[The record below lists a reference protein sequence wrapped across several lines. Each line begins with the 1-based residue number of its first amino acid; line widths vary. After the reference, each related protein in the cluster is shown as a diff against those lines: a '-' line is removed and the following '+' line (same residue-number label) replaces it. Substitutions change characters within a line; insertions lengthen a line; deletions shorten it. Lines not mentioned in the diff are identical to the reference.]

1 VHLLSWYQVGCDEE
15 VGGRPA
21 AGERGRLDP
30 RESGALVRDRRWGE
44 VDLEPSQHPLFP
56 RAVQVLDYYHCSE
69 HVHKVG
75 ALQFT
80 EDAVQEREWVE
91 AMMARLFWGM

>member
-1 VHLLSWYQVGCDEE
+1 MKRWGP
-15 VGGRPA
+15 PA

-44 VDLEPSQHPLFP
+44 VDLEPSQHPLSE
-56 RAVQVLDYYHCSE
+56 AVQVLDYYHCSE

-75 ALQFT
+75 PCSSPRMRCRSASG
-80 EDAVQEREWVE
+80 WKP
-91 AMMARLFWGM
+91 

>member
-1 VHLLSWYQVGCDEE
+1 
-15 VGGRPA
+15 
-21 AGERGRLDP
+21 
-30 RESGALVRDRRWGE
+30 VRDRRWGE
-44 VDLEPSQHPLFP
+44 VDLEHKSTTLFP

-80 EDAVQEREWVE
+80 GCGAGARWVE